1 MDKVI
6 DRVMKPLKKKWN
18 MVVPNVVISVTGGA
32 DKTPMDPRVNEMLS
46 RLVEVAHNTG
56 TWIITGGTQAGVMR
70 LVGEAVHDRLVAD
83 GSKTGL
89 VAIGIATWGCVKG
102 KDKLFN
108 HDVSI
113 AI

>member
-1 MDKVI
+1 
-6 DRVMKPLKKKWN
+6 
-18 MVVPNVVISVTGGA
+18 
-32 DKTPMDPRVNEMLS
+32 ML
-46 RLVEVAHNTG
+46 LFLG

-102 KDKLFN
+102 KDYLLD
-108 HDVSI
+108 HGVSI
-113 AI
+113 VI

>member
-1 MDKVI
+1 M
-6 DRVMKPLKKKWN
+6 
-18 MVVPNVVISVTGGA
+18 
-32 DKTPMDPRVNEMLS
+32 
-46 RLVEVAHNTG
+46 
-56 TWIITGGTQAGVMR
+56 QAGVMR

-102 KDKLFN
+102 KEYLLD
-108 HDVSI
+108 HGVSI